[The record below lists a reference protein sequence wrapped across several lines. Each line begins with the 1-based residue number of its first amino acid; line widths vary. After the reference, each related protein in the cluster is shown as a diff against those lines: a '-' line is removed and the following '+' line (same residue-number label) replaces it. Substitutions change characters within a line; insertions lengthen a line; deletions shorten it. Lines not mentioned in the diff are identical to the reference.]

1 MNSFKNVILAVTV
14 SLVTIS
20 PIVTAENF
28 YISSS
33 VFMDLSKMNEYEK
46 SSTWRGMGVSLVGGY
61 KLNSLINLEI
71 VGTKSFVSNESF
83 DISKN
88 YKTSF
93 GNVMRIE
100 KDKVIIV
107 DTSDKNGYG
116 KYDFEHP
123 HQYRKYDF
131 EHPHKYI
138 FDESRD
144 NRKGEDNSRKSRDGS
159 RKGEDDVSD
168 FYVHQLKDGFEKNR
182 NTFGKDQYNLMVP
195 LYSLFE
201 IDSMS
206 NEMRNCIVD
215 SIKSYYSIDIDKF
228 KSTVLNDN
236 KNICDYYEK
245 VYRTNHTINVD
256 SLYIVQ
262 ARALATIY
270 NLEYTTDLF
279 LSTYVGVGVGVA
291 RVNLTIKNPI
301 EEKLSN
307 VAEFKALK
315 DYSLSDLTIE
325 KLNNLALLRKNV
337 FDELEKKENFNINH
351 HSSDALA
358 FSGVLGVVL
367 QLSEE
372 TSVAVEY
379 SFSYYGKH
387 IIPDQLVQLDQKPAP
402 SITLWQ
408 NAFTV
413 KILRD
418 L

>member
-1 MNSFKNVILAVTV
+1 MAWDG
-14 SLVTIS
+14 
-20 PIVTAENF
+20 
-28 YISSS
+28 S
-33 VFMDLSKMNEYEK
+33 VF
-46 SSTWRGMGVSLVGGY
+46 RGGY

-83 DISKN
+83 DIFKN

-93 GNVMRIE
+93 GEMKSIE
-100 KDKVIIV
+100 KNKVIIV

-123 HQYRKYDF
+123 H
-131 EHPHKYI
+131 KYI
-138 FDESRD
+138 FDGSRD
-144 NRKGEDNSRKSRDGS
+144 NRKVKDNS
-159 RKGEDDVSD
+159 RKGEDDVSN
-168 FYVHQLKDGFEKNR
+168 FYVHQLKDNFEKHRDN
-182 NTFGKDQYNLMVP
+182 FWKGQDHWMLP
-195 LYSLFE
+195 LHNLFE

-206 NEMRNCIVD
+206 KEMYNCIVD

-228 KSTVLNDN
+228 KSTILNDN

-245 VYRTNHTINVD
+245 VYRTNYTINAD

-279 LSTYVGVGVGVA
+279 MSTYVGVGVA

-301 EEKLSN
+301 EKKLSN

-337 FDELEKKENFNINH
+337 FAELEKKENFNINH

-408 NAFTV
+408 NAFIV